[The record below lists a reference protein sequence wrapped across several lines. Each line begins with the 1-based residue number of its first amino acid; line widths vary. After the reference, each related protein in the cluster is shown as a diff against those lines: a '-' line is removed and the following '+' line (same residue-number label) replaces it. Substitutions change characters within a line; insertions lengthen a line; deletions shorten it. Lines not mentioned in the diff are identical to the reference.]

1 MDVVVLAE
9 AAPIQDTIRDQRGV
23 ILGRIED
30 QRLTQRRIA
39 RNARGEIVGVFDRR
53 ANVTRD
59 ARGRVLGTSDL
70 LPALLLRR

>member
-9 AAPIQDTIRDQRGV
+9 AAPMQVTIRDQRGV

-39 RNARGEIVGVFDRR
+39 RNARGEIVGIFDQR
-53 ANVTRD
+53 ANITRD

>member
-1 MDVVVLAE
+1 MDVVALAE
-9 AAPIQDTIRDQRGV
+9 AAPMQVTIRDQRGV

-59 ARGRVLGTSDL
+59 ERGRVLGTSDL